1 MSTDIKRSKAQLSNI
16 IQSDWFLGALL
27 DKFVSPLIK
36 VPIPLDKHVL
46 APLGTMA
53 LASEIESAIQRQ
65 IRGWGVLK
73 AGKGVTLVIS
83 NEDMVDITRITKSLE
98 NSAALIDGVSEIV
111 KHELRRKEVGFL
123 A

>member
-1 MSTDIKRSKAQLSNI
+1 M
-16 IQSDWFLGALL
+16 L

-83 NEDMVDITRITKSLE
+83 NEDMVDIARITKSLE